1 MVDFKESFIKGLD
14 HAEKVEEQRRVID
27 EIVQRMIDEVSEA
40 TDGKLNIE
48 LQSQS
53 AYEKTGA
60 VLLGAMF
67 LYHTIRMLNPSLAK
81 ERARPLFC
89 FVGF

>member
-1 MVDFKESFIKGLD
+1 MVDFKESFIKGLG

-53 AYEKTGA
+53 AYEKQ
-60 VLLGAMF
+60 VR
-67 LYHTIRMLNPSLAK
+67 YCSVQC
-81 ERARPLFC
+81 FC
-89 FVGF
+89 IALSAC

>member
-67 LYHTIRMLNPSLAK
+67 LYHTIRMLNSSLKKNPSK
-81 ERARPLFC
+81 PFI
-89 FVGF
+89 